1 MRMTPGRWEQIER
14 IYQEAA
20 ARPAAERASFLDQ
33 ACAGD
38 AELRAEVERMLS
50 CASGSGGFLESPAV
64 ELAARALAEGA
75 STLAPGSRLG
85 PYEIVSLAGV
95 GGMGQVW
102 KARDTRL
109 RRLVALKILPREFTA
124 DPERKHRLVREARAA
139 SALNHPN
146 IVTVHEIG
154 QTDGIDFIAME
165 YVEGKT
171 LDKKIGRHG
180 LKLSEA
186 LKIAVQIADALA
198 RAHAAGIVHRD
209 LKPGDVMVNA
219 DGRVKLLDF
228 GLAKL
233 SETATDALATSSG
246 QPATRPG
253 MVMGTPQYMAP
264 EQIEGKPADQ
274 RTDIF
279 AFGCV
284 LYEMLAGRRAFH
296 GDSTMSTLAAILNT
310 DPPPLGADT
319 PHNLETLVQRC
330 LRKDP
335 ARRYQHMDDV
345 KVELEELEEYSESG
359 RLLESSTPQPRVS
372 RIPRSWYAA
381 AAVALLAAALGGFT
395 VSRLLPGSHRG
406 AAKSA
411 PRVTRITTDPSVL
424 WPAVSPDG
432 KMVAY
437 VARRDSQNWG
447 IWVQHVGGGAA
458 VRITE
463 GFSGYGHIA
472 FSADG
477 STIYYPS
484 RANPPGIY
492 EIPVLGGE
500 PRLTIPGAQHI
511 QPSPDGKWLAYA
523 REATVYV
530 QPVAGGGGPRVD
542 PRLLGLLLE
551 ILPGL
556 VGGQYPSV
564 GRLAEPR
571 QRDRWPDPSRLSAQ
585 RLEEQTKLCPG
596 REPQEAR
603 LHL

>member
-1 MRMTPGRWEQIER
+1 
-14 IYQEAA
+14 
-20 ARPAAERASFLDQ
+20 
-33 ACAGD
+33 
-38 AELRAEVERMLS
+38 
-50 CASGSGGFLESPAV
+50 
-64 ELAARALAEGA
+64 
-75 STLAPGSRLG
+75 
-85 PYEIVSLAGV
+85 
-95 GGMGQVW
+95 
-102 KARDTRL
+102 
-109 RRLVALKILPREFTA
+109 
-124 DPERKHRLVREARAA
+124 
-139 SALNHPN
+139 
-146 IVTVHEIG
+146 
-154 QTDGIDFIAME
+154 
-165 YVEGKT
+165 
-171 LDKKIGRHG
+171 
-180 LKLSEA
+180 
-186 LKIAVQIADALA
+186 
-198 RAHAAGIVHRD
+198 
-209 LKPGDVMVNA
+209 
-219 DGRVKLLDF
+219 
-228 GLAKL
+228 
-233 SETATDALATSSG
+233 
-246 QPATRPG
+246 
-253 MVMGTPQYMAP
+253 MAP